1 MGLRLLLGP
10 VGSGKTDEALARL
23 RQVKAA
29 NPLAA
34 VWVLMTTE
42 RQIMAFRNR
51 LFGPGRGYIH
61 LHFFNFELLYQ
72 HINQAAGAPRRVLH
86 SDTRAVLLRQVL
98 RERWGQPGA
107 LFRPLPGF
115 VDAIARQI
123 DELKGWQIGPEA
135 FAAGAGDDPK
145 LAELARLYTIYEARL
160 HQLGL
165 IDREG
170 QGALA
175 LQQVREMPQVA
186 AAVDWLLV
194 DGFDQFNP
202 LHAALIAELGHR
214 AGGALVTL
222 AQPDDE
228 GAASAASRFALA
240 RERLLTASRR
250 AQGLPEAGPDDGAL
264 VVERLPARAGA
275 EPGRRAVRH
284 LVMQVWS
291 PVPAPLPA
299 ETPDTDSLLV
309 PGVNF
314 LEAPDP
320 AAEVAAVLRRVKAL
334 LLGAAGVGPACR
346 PDDILIAVRDW
357 TRYGAALAGMSFR
370 YSLPLALHEGA
381 PLIENPA
388 VAALLRLLALPDDGY
403 RRQSVVDGLN
413 SPYLR
418 VPGWPGDGIHVLEA
432 AARAS
437 FVVGG
442 QDEWRTALASLVT
455 GQPAAQEDDD
465 DEPKPPPIT
474 PDMAAQTLAALDG
487 LFAALEA
494 LPNATTAEYVDW
506 LDGLIGL
513 DDAEHRPLEESDPA
527 DDDAAQRCTL
537 NLVAAVREDI
547 DEARRDRDLKAL
559 AALKRALRGLR
570 TSAHLLTGLGILPG
584 DERPRAEFMADLRQA
599 LLAVTL
605 DDPHGRDGRVLATTV
620 ADARG
625 LPHRHVFLLGLSE
638 GVFPAPVK
646 EDPLLL
652 ESERDRLRGRGVPVP
667 LRAERADDSGLFYE
681 LAGLA
686 GDTLTLS
693 RPTLRDG
700 VEWVESALWRTAWAA
715 FEAPRRIALKVG
727 AAVPANEAATDEEAV
742 LAVAEASRGGL
753 STAER
758 ALAGWLAA
766 ANPVSWERLRG
777 AYGIES
783 GRLSR
788 GAPHD
793 AYSGRLTS
801 PELIAALQARF
812 APGEYAWSASQLNK
826 LGECAFQ
833 FFSQRVLKLE
843 SLEPPQEGLD
853 VRQRGTLVHDIL
865 EQTYRRVQAEGLS
878 LIPAHRD
885 RALALLDEEAATAFA
900 RAPAKLGFRPR
911 PGWRQEQARIRE
923 QIAALVTAD
932 FTGAIQGD
940 PFAPAPVAAEGE
952 RTIMA
957 LEGEYDAPDLLQ
969 FDGVPVR
976 VRGRFD
982 RIDRHG
988 DRWIVVDYKS
998 GSTAIPHS
1006 ETLRGRNF
1014 QMMIYLLALRAQQ
1027 PAGAVGGFF
1036 WHLPKQETS
1045 GTLWLDTAGGD
1056 AIVQAGKDRIAA
1068 RLAQVQAGDFAVE
1081 ANGVENERC
1090 SRHCDYQHLC
1100 RMAIISRRKP
1110 RGGAS

>member
-1 MGLRLLLGP
+1 MSIRLLLGP
-10 VGSGKTDEALARL
+10 VGSGKTHEALVRL
-23 RQVKAA
+23 RAIKAA

-34 VWVLMTTE
+34 VWVLMPTE

-51 LFGPGRGYIH
+51 LYGAGRGYIH

-72 HINQAAGAPRRVLH
+72 QINQAAGAPRRVLH
-86 SDTRAVLLRQVL
+86 SDTRAVLLRQLL

-115 VDAIARQI
+115 VEAIARQI

-145 LAELARLYTIYEARL
+145 LVELARLYASYEARL
-160 HQLGL
+160 SEPGL

-175 LQQVREMPQVA
+175 LEQVREKPHLA
-186 AAVDWLLV
+186 GAVDWLLV

-202 LHAALIAELGHR
+202 LHAALIAELGQG

-222 AQPDDE
+222 AQPEDG
-228 GAASAASRFALA
+228 GAGSAASRFALA

-264 VVERLPARAGA
+264 VIEHLPARIEA
-275 EPGRRAVRH
+275 EPGRSAVRH
-284 LVMQVWS
+284 LVRQVWS
-291 PVPAPLPA
+291 PVPAPRPP
-299 ETPDTDSLLV
+299 EDDGSDGLLA

-320 AAEVAAVLRRVKAL
+320 AGEAAAVLRRVKAL

-346 PDDILIAVRDW
+346 PDDILIAARDW
-357 TRYGAALAGMSFR
+357 TRYGPALATMGAR
-370 YSLPLALHEGA
+370 YGLPMALHEGA

-388 VAALLRLLALPDDGY
+388 IAALLRLLALPDDGY
-403 RRQSVVDGLN
+403 RRKSVIDGLN
-413 SPYLR
+413 TPYLG
-418 VPGWPGDGIHVLEA
+418 VPGLPEGGIQALEI
-432 AARAS
+432 AARSS

-442 QDEWRTALASLVT
+442 RDEWLTALDSLAA
-455 GQPAAQEDDD
+455 GQPAAHEDD
-465 DEPKPPPIT
+465 DEPKPPPIA
-474 PDMAAQTLAALDG
+474 PVIAAQTRAALND
-487 LFAALEA
+487 LFVALEA
-494 LPNATTAEYVDW
+494 RPTAATAEYIDW
-506 LDGLIGL
+506 LDGLIGP
-513 DDAEHRPLEESDPA
+513 DEPEQRPFEEIDPA
-527 DDDAAQRCTL
+527 DADAAGGYTL
-537 NLVAAVREDI
+537 NLVAAVRGDI

-559 AALKRALRGLR
+559 AALKKALRGLR
-570 TSAHLLTGLGILPG
+570 ASAHLLLGLGILPG
-584 DERPRAEFMADLRQA
+584 DERSRAEFMADLRQA
-599 LLAVTL
+599 LLGVTL

-638 GVFPAPVK
+638 GVFPAPVI

-652 ESERDRLRGRGVPVP
+652 ESERDRLRERGLLVP

-715 FEAPRRIALKVG
+715 FEAPRRTALKVG
-727 AAVPANEAATDEEAV
+727 AAVPANETATGEEAL
-742 LAVAEASRGGL
+742 LAVAEAARAGL
-753 STAER
+753 AHP

-766 ANPVSWERLRG
+766 SDQAGWQRLRG
-777 AYGIES
+777 AYETES
-783 GRLSR
+783 GRISR
-788 GAPHD
+788 RVPHN
-793 AYSGRLTS
+793 AFSGRLAS
-801 PELIAALQARF
+801 PALIAALQAFF
-812 APGEYAWSASQLNK
+812 APGEYPWSASQLNK

-843 SLEPPQEGLD
+843 SLEPPREGLD

-865 EQTYRRVQAEGLS
+865 EQTYGRVQAEGLT
-878 LIPAHRD
+878 LIAANLD
-885 RALALLDEEAATAFA
+885 RALALLKEEAEAAFA
-900 RAPAKLGFRPR
+900 RAPDKLGFRPR
-911 PGWRQEQARIRE
+911 PGWRQEQARILE
-923 QIAALVTAD
+923 QIAALIAAD
-932 FTGAIQGD
+932 FAGAIQSKLYDG
-940 PFAPAPVAAEGE
+940 APLTAEGE
-952 RTIMA
+952 RMVIA

-969 FDGVPVR
+969 IDGTPVR

-988 DRWIVVDYKS
+988 DRWIIVDYKT
-998 GSTAIPHS
+998 GSTKIPPT
-1006 ETLRGRNF
+1006 ETRRGRNF
-1014 QMMIYLLALRAQQ
+1014 QMMIYLLALRARQ
-1027 PAGAVGGFF
+1027 PDGAVGGFF

-1045 GTLWLDTAGGD
+1045 GALWLDTADGD
-1056 AIVQAGKDRIAA
+1056 DVVEAGKRQIAA

-1090 SRHCDYQHLC
+1090 SRNCDYQHLC
-1100 RMAIISRRKP
+1100 RMAITSRRKP